1 MKNHI
6 KVNGKLLQTNKKW
19 SHLRQK
25 QKDNI
30 SNWLGREYIQ
40 FVRTH
45 HRKPIKYEHDEILH
59 EVMNQIQER
68 EIWIPYGE
76 VKKYYVGVAP
86 HAHQPK
92 LLNPPKMEILC
103 FYSIKV
109 YFSPIWDD

>member
-19 SHLRQK
+19 SHLRKK
-25 QKDNI
+25 QKDHI
-30 SNWLGREYIQ
+30 SNWLRREYIQ

-45 HRKPIKYEHDEILH
+45 HRKPRKYEHDEIIH

-76 VKKYYVGVAP
+76 VKKYYVSKIGKWFRKIEGEWER
-86 HAHQPK
+86 QIDNNERLK
-92 LLNPPKMEILC
+92 LLKE
-103 FYSIKV
+103 K
-109 YFSPIWDD
+109 